1 MSKLLRVAVIDD
13 HPLFREGVVS
23 MLTSVD
29 GIEVV
34 EQGAT
39 AAEALKLAQ
48 DLLPDLMLLDVG
60 MPGGGVEA
68 AASIAR
74 TCPNV
79 RIIML
84 TASED
89 ERDVASA
96 LQAGA
101 RGYILKGSSGHE
113 VVQTLRAVA
122 GGDSYVAPN
131 LAARLLIKQGQRTAT
146 IVDHNPHDLTARE
159 EEILALVALGM
170 SNKEIARRFN
180 CTERTVKH
188 HMTNIMQ
195 KLNVRNRVQA
205 AVKFPRAR
213 VGLAIQGRPTTHPIR
228 PPKESTSSSGQ
239 VVQGRWP
246 LMPEPPLRL
255 RGCTAG
261 HECACRSLPQ
271 RHWRSPPP
279 SALAR
284 LHPRPT
290 RAHST
295 GQ

>member
-34 EQGAT
+34 GQGAT
-39 AAEALKLAQ
+39 AAEALKVAQ
-48 DLLPDLMLLDVG
+48 ELLPDVMLLDVG

-84 TASED
+84 TASEN
-89 ERDVASA
+89 EQDVASA

-101 RGYILKGSSGHE
+101 RGYLLKGSSGHE

-131 LAARLLIKQGQRTAT
+131 LAARLLIKQGQRTET
-146 IVDHNPHDLTARE
+146 IVDRNPHDLTSRE
-159 EEILALVALGM
+159 EEIFALVALGM

-180 CTERTVKH
+180 CTERTIKH

-195 KLNVRNRVQA
+195 KLNVRNRVEA
-205 AVKFPRAR
+205 ALKF
-213 VGLAIQGRPTTHPIR
+213 
-228 PPKESTSSSGQ
+228 
-239 VVQGRWP
+239 
-246 LMPEPPLRL
+246 
-255 RGCTAG
+255 
-261 HECACRSLPQ
+261 
-271 RHWRSPPP
+271 
-279 SALAR
+279 
-284 LHPRPT
+284 HPRP
-290 RAHST
+290 A
-295 GQ
+295 

>member
-1 MSKLLRVAVIDD
+1 MSRLLRVAVIDD

-39 AAEALKLAQ
+39 AAEALKVAQ
-48 DLLPDLMLLDVG
+48 ELLPDVMLLDVG

-131 LAARLLIKQGQRTAT
+131 LAARLLIKQGQRTET
-146 IVDHNPHDLTARE
+146 IVDRNPHDLTSRE
-159 EEILALVALGM
+159 EEIFALVALGM

-180 CTERTVKH
+180 CTERTIKH

-205 AVKFPRAR
+205 ALKF
-213 VGLAIQGRPTTHPIR
+213 
-228 PPKESTSSSGQ
+228 
-239 VVQGRWP
+239 
-246 LMPEPPLRL
+246 
-255 RGCTAG
+255 
-261 HECACRSLPQ
+261 
-271 RHWRSPPP
+271 
-279 SALAR
+279 
-284 LHPRPT
+284 HPRP
-290 RAHST
+290 A
-295 GQ
+295 

>member
-13 HPLFREGVVS
+13 HPLFREGVVG

-34 EQGAT
+34 GQGAT
-39 AAEALKLAQ
+39 AAEALKVAQ
-48 DLLPDLMLLDVG
+48 ELLPDVMLLDVG

-84 TASED
+84 TASEN
-89 ERDVASA
+89 EQDVASA

-101 RGYILKGSSGHE
+101 RGYLLKGSSGHE

-131 LAARLLIKQGQRTAT
+131 LAARLLIKQGQRTET
-146 IVDHNPHDLTARE
+146 IVDRNPHDLTSRE
-159 EEILALVALGM
+159 EEIFALVALGM

-180 CTERTVKH
+180 CTERTIKH

-205 AVKFPRAR
+205 ALKFHH
-213 VGLAIQGRPTTHPIR
+213 RPGVI
-228 PPKESTSSSGQ
+228 
-239 VVQGRWP
+239 
-246 LMPEPPLRL
+246 
-255 RGCTAG
+255 
-261 HECACRSLPQ
+261 
-271 RHWRSPPP
+271 
-279 SALAR
+279 
-284 LHPRPT
+284 
-290 RAHST
+290 
-295 GQ
+295 

>member
-23 MLTSVD
+23 LLTSVD

-34 EQGAT
+34 GQGAT
-39 AAEALKLAQ
+39 AAEALRVAQ
-48 DLLPDLMLLDVG
+48 ELLPDVMLLDVG
-60 MPGGGVEA
+60 LPGGGVEA
-68 AASIAR
+68 AGSIAR

-79 RIIML
+79 RIIMF

-131 LAARLLIKQGQRTAT
+131 LAARLLIKQSKRIEAV
-146 IVDHNPHDLTARE
+146 VDQNPHNLTSRE
-159 EEILALVALGM
+159 EEIFALVALGM

-180 CTERTVKH
+180 CTERTIKH

-195 KLNVRNRVQA
+195 KLNVRNRVEA
-205 AVKFPRAR
+205 ALKFHH
-213 VGLAIQGRPTTHPIR
+213 RPGVI
-228 PPKESTSSSGQ
+228 
-239 VVQGRWP
+239 
-246 LMPEPPLRL
+246 
-255 RGCTAG
+255 
-261 HECACRSLPQ
+261 
-271 RHWRSPPP
+271 
-279 SALAR
+279 
-284 LHPRPT
+284 
-290 RAHST
+290 
-295 GQ
+295 